1 MSKRLILA
9 VVLADIFGERNGK
22 RGVLAREWHTYYTVR
37 AMGPDGTGRGKTM
50 ARRKERTLEE
60 LREKAYQAWEDH
72 KADVV
77 TNEAYRTE
85 AEKHGPVCEN
95 CGQWQRTGRN
105 GYLDCLNDC
114 AQRGFAFK
122 SKLQVKTRSGWMTVC
137 ESTFNSWKG
146 GPGTWRILKNE
157 KGSAGIAKLIVL
169 GIIAAIWFMM
179 AANYTTPSVAS
190 DLAAHKAQIEQMLEV
205 K

>member
-1 MSKRLILA
+1 
-9 VVLADIFGERNGK
+9 
-22 RGVLAREWHTYYTVR
+22 
-37 AMGPDGTGRGKTM
+37 MGPGGTGRGRTM

-60 LREKAYQAWEDH
+60 LRVKAYQAWEDH
-72 KADVV
+72 KRDVI
-77 TNEAYRTE
+77 TDAAYRVE

-114 AQRGFAFK
+114 AQRGFALK
-122 SKLQVKTRSGWMTVC
+122 V
-137 ESTFNSWKG
+137 
-146 GPGTWRILKNE
+146 ILKNE

-169 GIIAAIWFMM
+169 GIWVAVWLVL
-179 AANYTTPSVAS
+179 AANFMTPSVAS
-190 DLAAHKAQIEQMLEV
+190 DLMAHKTQIENLLEV